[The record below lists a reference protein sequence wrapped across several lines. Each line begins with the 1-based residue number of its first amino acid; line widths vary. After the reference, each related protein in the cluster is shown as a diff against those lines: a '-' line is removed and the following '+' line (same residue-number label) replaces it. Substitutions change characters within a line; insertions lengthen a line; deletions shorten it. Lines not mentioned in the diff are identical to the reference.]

1 MTAEPLVCLVGPT
14 GVGKSEAALA
24 LAERLGAEIVC
35 ADSRQVYRGLDIGTA
50 KPDAADRRRVPHHM
64 LDLVDPDE
72 AYSAGRYER
81 EAVACVDALRAR
93 GVRPLVVGGT
103 GLYLRALTRG
113 LCAGPTADATLRD
126 TWLAREREAPGALY
140 RRLMEVDPVSAA
152 AIHPNDLSKIL
163 RAVEVHA
170 LTGAPLSAVQ
180 TEHGF
185 RGARYGV
192 VTVGVRRRRDD
203 LHRRIDA
210 RVDAMLADGLVGEVE
225 GLLRRGWGPD
235 LPAMRAVGYR
245 QVAGALAGRWTMEE
259 AVRLIKR
266 DTRRYAKRQMTWFGA
281 EPSIRWIDLEPDT
294 RLDHVLER
302 VTACLGDVHA
312 AASTNRR
319 EA

>member
-1 MTAEPLVCLVGPT
+1 V
-14 GVGKSEAALA
+14 
-24 LAERLGAEIVC
+24 
-35 ADSRQVYRGLDIGTA
+35 
-50 KPDAADRRRVPHHM
+50 
-64 LDLVDPDE
+64 
-72 AYSAGRYER
+72 YSAGRYER
-81 EAVACVDALRAR
+81 EAGACVDALRAR

-113 LCAGPTADATLRD
+113 LCDGPSADAVLRD

-140 RRLMEVDPVSAA
+140 RRLAEVDPVSAA

-170 LTGAPLSAVQ
+170 LTGAPLSAAQ

-192 VTVGVRRRRDD
+192 VMVGLRRRRDD

-210 RVDAMLADGLVGEVE
+210 RVDAMLADGLVEEVE
-225 GLLRRGWGPD
+225 GLRRRGWGPD

-245 QVAGALAGRWTMEE
+245 QVAGALAGRWVMGE
-259 AVRLIKR
+259 AVGLIKR

-281 EPSIRWIDLEPDT
+281 EPEIRWIDLEPDA

-302 VTACLGDVHA
+302 VMACLEDVHA
-312 AASTNRR
+312 AASNRR
-319 EA
+319 